1 MPFSPVLITRSGP
14 AAECSSMLKSLFGE
28 LTSTA
33 GPARSRGPQGGGDF
47 AATAILETVTGES
60 SGRSAVVDRHV
71 RDLLV
76 TGSPAQAMRAHFA
89 TSREESQT
97 PGRVIALHDPS
108 GMWAGGV
115 LKALADASGHPIERL
130 VLRPQGGA
138 ADQTIATIERTTLPR
153 RMDDTLKVY
162 RADSRTDSLA
172 GRSQD
177 SVTMAL
183 LERSDMAAVIIGPM
197 EPAAIDQALDQ
208 LRGATYAHTWR
219 CTRLLFLLPVGAQ
232 WLSSKINAQSW
243 PSSLKV
249 DTLSEPLTSASAVWN
264 ALLAHWN
271 RVKPMD
277 EATTALERATG
288 WGEGDFPIKVSE
300 IASPAAAAP
309 VATSSSPARAP
320 IGGERPSP
328 VTHRPAPDHARTIAA
343 LAELCRIDGMQYV
356 ALVDS
361 EVGTALASDGQ
372 MVADI
377 DRASQSAAQLM
388 RGHRAAL
395 VSLGHANPRE
405 LIEEVVLT
413 VGNRYHVL
421 RSLRSHPELFLFAT
435 LDKLRS
441 NLSMVRLRLLDAQE
455 KLT

>member
-1 MPFSPVLITRSGP
+1 
-14 AAECSSMLKSLFGE
+14 MLKSLFGE
-28 LTSTA
+28 LTPIS
-33 GPARSRGPQGGGDF
+33 PARSRGPQGGGDF

-60 SGRSAVVDRHV
+60 SGRLGTVDRHV

-89 TSREESQT
+89 TSRDEAQS
-97 PGRVIALHDPS
+97 PGRIIALHDPAD
-108 GMWAGGV
+108 MWAGGV
-115 LKALADASGHPIERL
+115 LKALADASGNPIERL
-130 VLRPQGGA
+130 VLRPQGAGPEE
-138 ADQTIATIERTTLPR
+138 TIATIERTVLPR

-162 RADSRTDSLA
+162 RSDSRTDTVA
-172 GRSQD
+172 ARAQD

-197 EPAAIDQALDQ
+197 EPAAIEQALAQ

-232 WLSSKINAQSW
+232 WLAGKINAVNW
-243 PSSLKV
+243 PSSVKV

-271 RVKPMD
+271 RIKPMD

-288 WGEGDFPIKVSE
+288 WGDGDFPIKVAE
-300 IASPAAAAP
+300 IAPASATASRTATGSPAAAARS
-309 VATSSSPARAP
+309 ALA
-320 IGGERPSP
+320 ERPHI
-328 VTHRPAPDHARTIAA
+328 VTHRAAPDPTRTVAA
-343 LAELCRIDGMQYV
+343 LAELARIDGLQYV
-356 ALVDS
+356 VLVDS
-361 EVGTALASDGQ
+361 EAGTALANDGQ
-372 MVADI
+372 AVGDL
-377 DRASQSAAQLM
+377 DRATQAAAQIM
-388 RGHRAAL
+388 RSHRAAL
-395 VSLGHANPRE
+395 GELGHANARE

-455 KLT
+455 KLA